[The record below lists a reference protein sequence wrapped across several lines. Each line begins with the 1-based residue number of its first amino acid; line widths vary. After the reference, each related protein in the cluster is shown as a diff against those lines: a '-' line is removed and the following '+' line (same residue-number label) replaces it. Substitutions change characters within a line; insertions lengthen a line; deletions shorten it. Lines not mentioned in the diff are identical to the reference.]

1 MTMLGK
7 VLITAKS
14 VSASPASLQ
23 FLRDAGC
30 VVEVKNTP
38 VPLDEA
44 WLIEQARDVDALS
57 FAMEPVS
64 SCLIDAASRL
74 KVIARPGVGYDTVD
88 LAACTRRGIAV
99 TISPVNDQSV
109 SDFAMGLL
117 LAAARN
123 IVPAVHGVQQHGWER
138 FSGTE
143 VWNKTL
149 TIIGLGRIGR
159 GLAKRARGFDMRVL
173 AVSNSRD
180 EAFAAAHGIEYV
192 DLETGLREGDF
203 VSLSAPLTAATQN
216 LINADRLAMMKK
228 GAFLINTAR
237 GGLIDVAALAQAVI
251 SKHLAGA
258 AVDVLCQQGANSPSP
273 LIAVPGI
280 LVTPHMATFSHE
292 AVERVAMATVRAIV
306 AALRGERPQF
316 VVNPEIYAGK
326 G

>member
-1 MTMLGK
+1 
-7 VLITAKS
+7 
-14 VSASPASLQ
+14 
-23 FLRDAGC
+23 
-30 VVEVKNTP
+30 
-38 VPLDEA
+38 
-44 WLIEQARDVDALS
+44 
-57 FAMEPVS
+57 
-64 SCLIDAASRL
+64 
-74 KVIARPGVGYDTVD
+74 
-88 LAACTRRGIAV
+88 
-99 TISPVNDQSV
+99 
-109 SDFAMGLL
+109 
-117 LAAARN
+117 
-123 IVPAVHGVQQHGWER
+123 
-138 FSGTE
+138 
-143 VWNKTL
+143 
-149 TIIGLGRIGR
+149 
-159 GLAKRARGFDMRVL
+159 MRVL

-228 GAFLINTAR
+228 GSFLINTAR
-237 GGLIDVAALAQAVI
+237 GGLIDEAALAQAVI

-258 AVDVLCQQGANSPSP
+258 AVDVLCEQGANSPSP

-316 VVNPEIYAGK
+316 VVNPEIYTGK